1 MMANITCIIRV
12 IIVVA
17 IIQIMQL
24 WLPVLIMLLARL
36 RDSAKQTEPAV
47 VLFFK
52 KTVPGLRRVIILFLK
67 NNNGNSWIAY
77 HAIWK
82 KEAEV
87 EKAKH
92 ENKYVRKVMCIEPV
106 IYKNGWPVVEKKY

>member
-24 WLPVLIMLLARL
+24 WLPELIMLLARL
-36 RDSAKQTEPAV
+36 KDWVKKTEAAA

-52 KTVPGLRRVIILFLK
+52 KTVPGLPPDIILFLK
-67 NNNGNSWIAY
+67 TITETHGLLIMPFGKKKQK
-77 HAIWK
+77 WK
-82 KEAEV
+82 KQNTKINTSEGLCV
-87 EKAKH
+87 LS
-92 ENKYVRKVMCIEPV
+92 R
-106 IYKNGWPVVEKKY
+106 